1 VYFKYPNS
9 QSYALKNINFTVKEG
24 NTLAIVG
31 RTGSGKTTIVNLLLR
46 LYDID
51 KGSILLDNI
60 DIRNIQIKSLRENI
74 SYVPQDNFLFSSTIR
89 DNIGFAFDKEI
100 SEEQIIYASKIAEV
114 YDDIMELPDGFDT
127 VLGERGVTLS
137 GGQKQRVAIARAIV
151 KDAPILILDDSL
163 SSVDTQTEER
173 ILNNLKN
180 VMSKKITIIISHRIS
195 TVKNAD
201 QIIVLDEGE
210 IIERGNHESLLE
222 IDGLYKYLHEKQL
235 LEEKVYGNA
244 KEGQYE

>member
-1 VYFKYPNS
+1 
-9 QSYALKNINFTVKEG
+9 
-24 NTLAIVG
+24 
-31 RTGSGKTTIVNLLLR
+31 
-46 LYDID
+46 
-51 KGSILLDNI
+51 
-60 DIRNIQIKSLRENI
+60 IQIKSLRENI

-210 IIERGNHESLLE
+210 IIERGNHESLL
-222 IDGLYKYLHEKQL
+222 
-235 LEEKVYGNA
+235 
-244 KEGQYE
+244 